1 MATIIPNPDNVPGA
15 VSSGYQRQ
23 NTLIFASMVGFCN
36 INMST
41 SGVISRGSIIE
52 INGSLARSFNN
63 EGVSGLSSIPNN
75 SIFYIY
81 AVPISATEVVYQASI
96 SAPTWS
102 TEKCGYYYNAN
113 RAVLRAFKDANGN
126 ITGVTIM
133 DDPLSSDMPP
143 NSGGT
148 LVFSR
153 NYRSHTR
160 ITLDPGWFRYEMTS
174 GLGNGNGGDG
184 YKRTGV
190 NYPGSGAAG
199 VASTSYFRSA
209 VFRHQ
214 GGEILIHVGGNGY
227 NGQAGGGGQNGSAFA
242 GDSSGGGGSGSG
254 AGEETY
260 IVIGSSLYT
269 TGKVGSGKGGNGG
282 DGNASGTPGN
292 GQSGTYFGLDIL
304 AYQNIEAPA
313 FETIERKGFA
323 TPHEDYGGCGGN
335 GAGTSYNDNTTPGG
349 KGGGILIVSPFSGS
363 PGYARPFG
371 DGAAGYCNIYQL

>member
-41 SGVISRGSIIE
+41 SGVVSRGSIIE
-52 INGSLARSFNN
+52 INGSLARSFEN

-81 AVPISATEVVYQASI
+81 AVPISATEVIYQASI

-143 NSGGT
+143 NIGGV
-148 LVFSR
+148 LVFSI

-160 ITLDPGWFRYEMTS
+160 ITLDPGWFRYEMMS

-184 YKRTGV
+184 YRSLG
-190 NYPGSGAAG
+190 PLGGGGAGAAG
-199 VASTSYFRSA
+199 VASTSFFRSA

-227 NGQAGGGGQNGSAFA
+227 NGQSGDRAPNTAEYGGGGG
-242 GDSSGGGGSGSG
+242 GSG

-260 IVIGSSLYT
+260 IMIGSSLYT
-269 TGKVGSGKGGNGG
+269 TGKVESGKGGNAGG
-282 DGNASGTPGN
+282 GGNTEGTPGN
-292 GQSGTYFGLDIL
+292 GQSGTYFGLDVS
-304 AYQNIEAPA
+304 AYNSIDNGG
-313 FETIERKGFA
+313 FLTITPRRGFA

-335 GAGTSYNDNTTPGG
+335 GYSTAGAIPEVQ
-349 KGGGILIVSPFSGS
+349 GGGILIISPFSGS
-363 PGYARPFG
+363 PGYARPWG
-371 DGAAGYCNIYQL
+371 DDAAGYCNIYQL